1 MGGTVVVT
9 GEAKDVCLSP
19 LRLGADKAGACIE
32 DLKSMFQ
39 GVWSPG
45 MIQAVCLE
53 GGTGLP
59 GEQPQKMLPAQSLQ
73 LGELKSGGKHSGGL
87 T

>member
-32 DLKSMFQ
+32 DLRSTF
-39 GVWSPG
+39 
-45 MIQAVCLE
+45 
-53 GGTGLP
+53 
-59 GEQPQKMLPAQSLQ
+59 
-73 LGELKSGGKHSGGL
+73 
-87 T
+87 

>member
-1 MGGTVVVT
+1 MEGTVVT

-32 DLKSMFQ
+32 DLRSMFQ

-53 GGTGLP
+53 GGMGLP
-59 GEQPQKMLPAQSLQ
+59 GEQL
-73 LGELKSGGKHSGGL
+73 
-87 T
+87 